1 MMGLLVLVVFLHV
14 IQLAFASTALGSKKL
29 LTKDESCQDK
39 NEFRAVLQHAAR
51 EGKSGAIAC
60 AIQVITMMWLRTA
73 INYQHRYGVSLKIA
87 LKELYKQGGI
97 ARFYQGLS
105 FALLQGP
112 LARFGSIA
120 ANDVA
125 ILLGNSYNIQSNSR
139 LAIVSTSLGSILSAL
154 WRIFLMPLD
163 TCKTVLQVDG
173 YEGFTLFSEKV
184 LNGDFMLLY
193 QGTLATLLATIAAHY
208 PWFFVYNFLDAS
220 WVINNS
226 KPYLLHLRNAII
238 GFLASMASD
247 TVSNF
252 IRVIKTVKQANRGVH
267 LTYIDTVNK
276 IVNDSGYLGLF
287 GRGLL
292 TRIISNGIQS
302 MLFTV
307 LWKCFVQKSTTK
319 GRKVSSKVSFSKKR
333 QI

>member
-1 MMGLLVLVVFLHV
+1 MDLFAFVVILCVLQ
-14 IQLAFASTALGSKKL
+14 IAFASKALGTKKQL
-29 LTKDESCQDK
+29 KYTRTEGIND
-39 NEFRAVLQHAAR
+39 FRAVLQHAAR

-73 INYQHRYGVSLKIA
+73 VNYQHRFGVSLKTA
-87 LKELYKQGGI
+87 LVELYKQGGI
-97 ARFYQGLS
+97 SRFYQGLS

-112 LARFGSIA
+112 LARFGSIG
-120 ANDVA
+120 ANDIAV
-125 ILLGNSYNIQSNSR
+125 LLGSRYNIHSNSR
-139 LAIVSTSLGSILSAL
+139 LAIISTSLGSILSAL

-173 YEGFTLFSEKV
+173 YEGFGLFSEKV
-184 LNGDFMLLY
+184 LKGDIMLLY

-208 PWFFVYNFLDAS
+208 PWFYVHNLLDAS
-220 WVINNS
+220 WVINGS
-226 KPYLLHLRNAII
+226 KPYLVHIRSAVI
-238 GFLASMASD
+238 GFLASVVSD

-267 LTYIDTVNK
+267 MSYVDTIDM
-276 IVNDSGYLGLF
+276 IVKESGYLGLF

-307 LWKCFVQKSTTK
+307 LWKSFVKESSRQKSETK
-319 GRKVSSKVSFSKKR
+319 AKESTIKR
-333 QI
+333 